1 MHLLRYPLSE
11 IEDRKGVGVAGSNTP
26 SVLVIGVG
34 NEMRGDDAVGLIVAR
49 RLRMKLAGEAVIVEE
64 DGDGPRLVE
73 RWKGFNETIL
83 VDAVRSG
90 AEPGQIH
97 RFEADK
103 SQLPT
108 RIFQCSTH
116 AFNIPQA
123 IELARAMNQLPFKL
137 TIFGIE
143 GKCFDQGDRT
153 SPTVEHAARKLVKL
167 LALEILQ
174 NRPLIT

>member
-1 MHLLRYPLSE
+1 M
-11 IEDRKGVGVAGSNTP
+11 AGSNTP
-26 SVLVIGVG
+26 GVLVIGVG
-34 NEMRGDDAVGLIVAR
+34 NDMLGDDAVGLIVAR
-49 RLRMKLAGEAVIVEE
+49 RLRMKLSGEAVIVEE
-64 DGDGPRLVE
+64 DGDGARLLE

-97 RFEADK
+97 RFEANK

-108 RIFQCSTH
+108 GIFQCSTH
-116 AFNIPQA
+116 AFSIPEA
-123 IELARAMNQLPFKL
+123 IELARAMNQLPSKL
-137 TIFGIE
+137 IIFGIE
-143 GKCFDQGDRT
+143 GKCFDQGEGT

-174 NRPLIT
+174 HRPLITWPPW